1 MLQFSVCTIAYERA
15 INNAI
20 VHIFMEKRRISIY
33 VLILIFVFVLGF
45 LTSRLNIIPTGRVID
60 TNNLEKIP
68 SDYLN
73 DDDILV
79 YSDKIVLKINNAQIS
94 NYESNSMYPFLGDG
108 ANGIVVRPENE
119 TDVNIGDI
127 ITFRRGEKLVVHRV
141 IEKGIDE
148 KGVYFVARGDNSD
161 FNDDKIRFK
170 EIEHKLVGIIYWFR
184 GYCLIFVR

>member
-1 MLQFSVCTIAYERA
+1 MKNTRILMYIATLML
-15 INNAI
+15 
-20 VHIFMEKRRISIY
+20 
-33 VLILIFVFVLGF
+33 VFILGF
-45 LTSRLNIIPTGRVID
+45 LASRLNVIPTGRVID
-60 TNNLEKIP
+60 NNVKNIP

-79 YSDKIVLKINNAQIS
+79 YNDKIILKINNAQIS
-94 NYESNSMYPFLGDG
+94 SYESDSMYPFLGDG
-108 ANGIVVRPENE
+108 SNGIVVKPENE

-148 KGVYFVARGDNSD
+148 KGVYFVARGDDSD

-170 EIEHKLVGIIYWFR
+170 EI
-184 GYCLIFVR
+184 